1 MAIKFRVEYE
11 ITPIRFVDVFCPSC
25 KHGFD
30 ARGNG
35 MRDDGGEIYDEVDL
49 NFSVF
54 KCPKC
59 ALDFSTRGKEIEI
72 EAE

>member
-30 ARGNG
+30 ARG
-35 MRDDGGEIYDEVDL
+35 
-49 NFSVF
+49 
-54 KCPKC
+54 
-59 ALDFSTRGKEIEI
+59 KEIEI